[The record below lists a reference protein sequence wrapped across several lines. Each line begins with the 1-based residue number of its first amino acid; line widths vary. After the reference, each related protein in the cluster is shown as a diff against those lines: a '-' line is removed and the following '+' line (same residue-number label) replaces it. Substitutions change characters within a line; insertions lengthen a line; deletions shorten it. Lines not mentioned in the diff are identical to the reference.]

1 LVHAKAKQG
10 SGISANANNR
20 LSLVH
25 WLEPFLDRI
34 QKKNNNTKTNIARLK
49 EHSSMRM
56 AEKFATSPKQDC

>member
-34 QKKNNNTKTNIARLK
+34 QKKNNNTKTNIACLK
-49 EHSSMRM
+49 ELSIYADGRT
-56 AEKFATSPKQDC
+56 KVCNLT